1 MFHYQLTKKP
11 LYKKCH
17 QNYKNTTQNLLIIK
31 FSWMCQVD
39 QLEVHFESYL
49 PYIAE
54 VVVYENG
61 YDLVEIYWIPWVSF
75 CWRWVLFGWNLNK
88 GKKRMADWSFV
99 TAFFI
104 LFYVF
109 SLEYELNHKM
119 PEFLRL
125 VASVYNRLGTS
136 INTIFLIIN

>member
-1 MFHYQLTKKP
+1 
-11 LYKKCH
+11 
-17 QNYKNTTQNLLIIK
+17 
-31 FSWMCQVD
+31 
-39 QLEVHFESYL
+39 
-49 PYIAE
+49 
-54 VVVYENG
+54 
-61 YDLVEIYWIPWVSF
+61 
-75 CWRWVLFGWNLNK
+75 
-88 GKKRMADWSFV
+88 MADWSFV